1 MINYSVN
8 NKHRVINGAES
19 CGFPLFKYFV
29 SQLVAYDNQSNFN
42 FSGYSPL
49 CPFTEL
55 TFLLQSAN
63 GPIID

>member
-55 TFLLQSAN
+55 TF
-63 GPIID
+63 